1 MGLLISKPRPVVAQ
15 ATAGVPE
22 VVIDGRTGLLTPAG
36 DIAAYG
42 EAIRRLLTND
52 VKREQLA
59 AQARRFVREERSLTK
74 AAKQLDA
81 IVKQYTGQ
89 R

>member
-1 MGLLISKPRPVVAQ
+1 LPVVAQ

-36 DIAAYG
+36 DMAAYG
-42 EAIRRLLTND
+42 EAIRRLLIND
-52 VKREQLA
+52 PEREQLA
-59 AQARRFVREERSLTK
+59 AEARRFVREERSLMK

-81 IVKQYTGQ
+81 IVKQYMGQ